1 MPEEVRAVAWDAF
14 AHHYFERKNDWFW
27 IMGIAIV
34 TIATISVFF
43 GNTLLGILILIGGT
57 VMLILASRPPQI
69 VAYSITQRGLRI
81 DDKLYP
87 YTTLESY
94 DIDEDHELGPQLLLK
109 SEKMFMP
116 MIAAPIPEEYIDE
129 IELIVGAKLPEA
141 QLEEPFAHKLLEIFG
156 F

>member
-14 AHHYFERKNDWFW
+14 PHHYFERKNDWFW

-69 VAYSITQRGLRI
+69 VAY
-81 DDKLYP
+81 
-87 YTTLESY
+87 TTNTRTSDRRNIAIGWLLIQQSHYRYVGVGNTNHSWRVIVKTPRET
-94 DIDEDHELGPQLLLK
+94 LG
-109 SEKMFMP
+109 FF
-116 MIAAPIPEEYIDE
+116 
-129 IELIVGAKLPEA
+129 V
-141 QLEEPFAHKLLEIFG
+141 
-156 F
+156 